1 MSRAYHVAYAAL
13 SSLTWIVMGIVDSV
27 FGLIYGRGRVVAKVK
42 DPILLMPAH
51 KLAEKIRSRQLRAE
65 DVMSAYI
72 VRAKE
77 VNRIVNAIVGEQ
89 YDQALRR
96 AQNLDRILDSLSV
109 EEIEEKYSAKCK
121 PLLGVPL
128 SVKEA
133 FSWTGMTNTSGIP
146 GRKHIRSTND
156 APVLANLQEAGAIPF
171 IHTNVSEAC
180 MWFESSNY
188 VFGCTNNAYDDTRI
202 VGGSSGGE
210 GCIISTGAS
219 VIGIGSDIG
228 GSIRMPCFFNGIF
241 GHKPSVG
248 VVENKGQYPIAGE
261 KAMPM
266 LQTGPMCRYASDL
279 EVELRVM
286 AGPEGVAKLK
296 LDTKVD
302 LSRLRVIS
310 VPDDDGGLLISK
322 VDPQLKEA
330 QSKVCE
336 FLASRGAFVEERKFP
351 KFRMALDMWTGL
363 LNLCDDSPKFSVI
376 IAGEESKPVN
386 CVTEIGKWMVGM
398 SNHTLPALM
407 LGFFD
412 DFGPNLTKEMD
423 KKAVNLLEKLKTELL
438 EEMSQGINLKK
449 AQRDTDIIVNG
460 EKSGMSN
467 EKDHENQ
474 SNGGTRK
481 WQGTILLYPTHPK
494 IAPYHNH
501 PIFTP
506 FNFAYTGLFN
516 ALGFPVTQCP
526 MGLSKEGLPMGLQ
539 VVAAPFED
547 HLTLAVARALEEQ
560 FGGWVNPGSQ

>member
-1 MSRAYHVAYAAL
+1 MGTTYRIAYSVL
-13 SSLTWIVMGIVDSV
+13 SSVTLIVMGIVDTV
-27 FGLIYGRGRVVAKVK
+27 FRLMYGRGRAVTRVK
-42 DPILLMPAH
+42 DPLLLLPAH
-51 KLAEKIRSRQLRAE
+51 KLANKIRNRELRAE

-77 VNRIVNAIVGEQ
+77 VNPIVNAIVGEQ

-96 AQNLDRILDSLSV
+96 AQELDFMLDGLSADQ
-109 EEIEEKYSAKCK
+109 ITDRYSEKQK

-133 FSWTGMTNTSGIP
+133 FAWTGMSNSSGIP
-146 GRKHIRSTND
+146 GRRHVRSTED
-156 APVLANLQEAGAIPF
+156 APVLQNLQEAGAIPF
-171 IHTNVSEAC
+171 ILTNVSEAC

-188 VFGCTNNAYDDTRI
+188 VYGCTNNAYDNTRI

-210 GCIISTGAS
+210 GCVISSGAS

-241 GHKPSVG
+241 GHKPSIS
-248 VVENKGQYPIAGE
+248 VVDNLGQFPIASE

-279 EVELRVM
+279 ELQLRVM
-286 AGPEGVAKLK
+286 AGPSGVARLK

-302 LSRLRVIS
+302 LSRLRVLS

-322 VDPQLKEA
+322 VDPQLMEA
-330 QSKVCE
+330 QRKVCD
-336 FLASRGAFVEERKFP
+336 FLISQGASVEERKFP

-363 LNLCDDSPKFSVI
+363 LNLTDDGPKFSAI
-376 IAGEESKPVN
+376 IAGEESEPVR
-386 CVTEIGKWMVGM
+386 CVTEIGKWLLGQ
-398 SNHTLPALM
+398 SQHTLPALM
-407 LGFFD
+407 LGVVD
-412 DFGPNLTKEMD
+412 DFGPKLTKEMD
-423 KKAVNLLEKLKTELL
+423 KKAVGILERLRAELL
-438 EEMSQGINLKK
+438 EEMVATETEKQGI
-449 AQRDTDIIVNG
+449 D
-460 EKSGMSN
+460 EKVGAKCPTSCA
-467 EKDHENQ
+467 
-474 SNGGTRK
+474 NGGGPQTNGVTGK
-481 WQGTILLYPTHPK
+481 WQGTVLLYPTHPH

-526 MGLSKEGLPMGLQ
+526 LGLSREGLPLGLQ
-539 VVAAPFED
+539 VVAAPYED
-547 HLTLAVARALEEQ
+547 HLSLALARALEEQ
-560 FGGWVNPGSQ
+560 FGGWVNPGSD